1 MQSAYFEHQETLK
14 KQVYNEF
21 LNGTAIAKIKKMFG
35 ITKMEIN
42 DICTDIFT
50 KEKRLIKRVKSD
62 HPQIEN
68 VNVLELDNLICASF
82 THLTVGDCV
91 VEDGRI
97 VNFKNLYH
105 L

>member
-1 MQSAYFEHQETLK
+1 MQSTYFDHQDTLH

-21 LNGTAIAKIKKMFG
+21 VNGTAITKIRKMFG

-42 DICTDIFT
+42 DICTAIFT
-50 KEKRLIKRVKSD
+50 KEKKLVKQVKHD
-62 HPQIEN
+62 HPQMEN

-91 VEDGRI
+91 VEDGKI
-97 VNFKNLYH
+97 VNFKNLY
-105 L
+105 LV